1 MFSAL
6 SYNHG
11 NLNDKLLSFT
21 ALAPIVDL
29 DSSTNGLMQTMS
41 SGWKLHQWTLNLLG
55 LYEIRDPALDSK
67 MRSFCN
73 TFGSICDG
81 LTKFFQVDSPYGNPT
96 AIALEKKEIASGASS
111 KQVLHYAE
119 DMDEKGFYQY
129 DYGSDSKNKAHYGNK
144 TLPKIPLDDIK
155 FTVPIYLFVGEQDDL
170 ADPTDVQ
177 WLYGKLDKRVKGY
190 KVLSNFDHYSF
201 SVGKDMSWTK
211 DVVNIVSKNSEMR
224 APQIKS
230 NL

>member
-29 DSSTNGLMQTMS
+29 DSSTNSLMQTMS
-41 SGWKLHQWTLNLLG
+41 SGWKLHQFTLNLLG
-55 LYEIRDPALDSK
+55 LYEIRDPAFDRK
-67 MRSFCN
+67 MTSFCN
-73 TFGSICDG
+73 KFSSICNG
-81 LTKFFQVDSPYGNPT
+81 IEGFFTQDSPYANPT
-96 AIALEKKEIASGASS
+96 AVALEKKEISSSASS

-129 DYGSDSKNKAHYGNK
+129 DYGSDRKNKAHYGTT

-155 FTVPIYLFVGEQDDL
+155 TTVPIYLFVGE
-170 ADPTDVQ
+170 
-177 WLYGKLDKRVKGY
+177 
-190 KVLSNFDHYSF
+190 
-201 SVGKDMSWTK
+201 
-211 DVVNIVSKNSEMR
+211 
-224 APQIKS
+224 
-230 NL
+230 